1 MKKSKDKSKWL
12 KIAVLICVPLLIAL
26 IYHFRVPILWIG
38 SFMGKCQFH
47 EITGYHCPGCGNTRA
62 VTALFKLKPLT
73 ALRNNPLIPILCLF
87 GLGGYIELAAD
98 VCGKKIKLVPRNP
111 WVWLGLLIVLLIF
124 YVVRNFFPILA
135 PIPPAAA

>member
-1 MKKSKDKSKWL
+1 MSKDKKA
-12 KIAVLICVPLLIAL
+12 KILVLACIPLLL
-26 IYHFRVPILWIG
+26 LLVYFLRQKLLWVG
-38 SFMGKCQFH
+38 SLLGPCWFH

-111 WVWLGLLIVLLIF
+111 WIWLGLLIVLLIF

-135 PIPPAAA
+135 PVPPAVA